1 MCPQIEYL
9 VLAYD
14 EENKNAC
21 LSLRQ
26 AEILKALASDEQLQA
41 AGGGVPAL
49 NEIKESVEFC
59 MQNCFDV

>member
-1 MCPQIEYL
+1 
-9 VLAYD
+9 
-14 EENKNAC
+14 
-21 LSLRQ
+21 LRQ

-59 MQNCFDV
+59 IQNGFDV